1 MSKEAMKLELNNLIS
16 EFSME
21 NSSFAKRV
29 DDIFKEALAEQ
40 PAQPQQEP
48 QTSVQE
54 RTEFEQ
60 FWVDELGEADE
71 LTYGKLGYAIRRVDV
86 AWEAWKAGKISANQQ
101 TIVGRKVW
109 IDWKAQ
115 ALELRELVRLNG
127 IKIAELESE
136 QPAQQQEPVALGYMN
151 AGHVHEM
158 QQGRLPYGYVYPKGG
173 TGAGV
178 AVYTSPP
185 ARKPLTDEQIAAMDG
200 ADPARGSL
208 NLVGG

>member
-136 QPAQQQEPVALGYMN
+136 QPAQ
-151 AGHVHEM
+151 
-158 QQGRLPYGYVYPKGG
+158 
-173 TGAGV
+173 
-178 AVYTSPP
+178 
-185 ARKPLTDEQIAAMDG
+185 RKPLTNEQRCIIIKQECRYTSCAAAEDHHRLIQAIETIHG
-200 ADPARGSL
+200 IRKKPNEQA
-208 NLVGG
+208 N